1 MLLPPHTKNTDTDKK
16 SGGGQ
21 SHSTANN
28 RSLSYKCHH
37 FAVDTELQKRLY
49 EKCHSLPVLYIQC
62 LEEFKR
68 LNVL

>member
-28 RSLSYKCHH
+28 RLLSYKCHH
-37 FAVDTELQKRLY
+37 FAVDTELQKR
-49 EKCHSLPVLYIQC
+49 KVSFPSSFIHSMFRRV
-62 LEEFKR
+62 
-68 LNVL
+68 